1 MHVSLFLLFTS
12 LLLQFL
18 LLLHITLACSL
29 CHVTVHTLHHTL
41 LICWSLIFE
50 CFIECISNLWYLISE
65 VFMLMPHS
73 FIKLLFVHSFVHLSV
88 TMPVKCEKASVHC
101 DSDSDD
107 AAAAAVS
114 HDDDAAHEHDSFF
127 SLLDSVKSHH
137 FSCVLSVSSLQAV
150 SAVSDSDSDSKD
162 LLYTSDPAQLSAF
175 DALSYTEMSVST
187 STHLLLSH
195 SVHSVSSLLSMPS
208 KCSCTASSV
217 VVLKVLISVT
227 QFCVHCLKDLMSHY
241 SYHTEQCRHS
251 AQDQKCFYCSQQR
264 HVCISVSDCNLCILC
279 LLMLTFLYRFL
290 HFLSRLPSILSL
302 RSLMLLLHMRLLMIS
317 MLICMHAL
325 CFNRYFCFF
334 FCPLL

>member
-1 MHVSLFLLFTS
+1 
-12 LLLQFL
+12 
-18 LLLHITLACSL
+18 
-29 CHVTVHTLHHTL
+29 
-41 LICWSLIFE
+41 
-50 CFIECISNLWYLISE
+50 
-65 VFMLMPHS
+65 MLMPHS

-114 HDDDAAHEHDSFF
+114 HDDDAAHDCNFF
-127 SLLDSVKSHH
+127 FFFLNRVKPHH
-137 FSCVLSVSSLQAV
+137 FSHVLSVSSLSAV
-150 SAVSDSDSDSKD
+150 SAVDNSDSDSENLFYTPDS
-162 LLYTSDPAQLSAF
+162 AQFSAF
-175 DALSYTEMSVST
+175 DAPSHTETSVST
-187 STHLLLSH
+187 FTHSLLSH

-317 MLICMHAL
+317 MLICMHVL
-325 CFNRYFCFF
+325 CFNRYFCFL
-334 FCPLL
+334 FCPLFCNVLHSLHKLITCVFMLNFGFC